1 MEFPI
6 LGTRFTIPWEAV
18 APHEKQA
25 LSNHGQPLKR
35 LAERGGLDWVEALAV
50 IEDRKWIRLDS
61 EVARKKVL
69 SIVSKLENNMDI
81 DEAIQHCK
89 DKAIEHSCS
98 QCGKDLEQ
106 LAKWLEEL
114 KEYRDIGSVIYF
126 RKLRDKDLYGIDLK

>member
-6 LGTRFTIPWEAV
+6 LGTRFTIPWEAI

-25 LSNHGQPLKR
+25 MSNHGQTIKR
-35 LAERGGLDWVEALAV
+35 LAERGGLEWTEALAV
-50 IEDRKWIRLDS
+50 MEDRKWIGLDS

-69 SIVSKLENNMDI
+69 SIVSRQENNMDI

-89 DKAIEHSCS
+89 EKAIENSCS
-98 QCGKDLEQ
+98 QCAKDHEQ

-114 KEYRDIGSVIYF
+114 KDYRDIGSAIYF
-126 RKLRDKDLYGIDLK
+126 RKLRDKDLYEIDLE